1 LDSQVKSKS
10 FFDFSPTGAAVSVML
25 KAGMS
30 RKKKTLHGKSSHRSA
45 SKGERRSEKRLP
57 SIHSGDG
64 TIWLF
69 GTHAV
74 TAALEND
81 QRKTKRLLITKD
93 SAKGLEES
101 GKAGLLYGKT
111 SPDAEVVTRR
121 DLDELL
127 GEGAVH
133 QGIALQVLPL
143 SGLSIEELRD
153 QTAGNERALIVVLDQ
168 PSDPHNIGAVIRS
181 AAGFGADAV
190 VMPDRNAPPE
200 TAVMAKSACGALE
213 RLPIVRVGNLARSLD
228 ILREA
233 GYWITGLD
241 GQGEKT
247 VAEADL
253 SGKTVLVFGAEGPGL
268 RRLTRESCDFLVRI
282 PISSAIESLNL
293 SNAVA
298 ITLYEAG
305 RDQASS

>member
-1 LDSQVKSKS
+1 
-10 FFDFSPTGAAVSVML
+10 ML

-30 RKKKTLHGKSSHRSA
+30 RKRKPSRGKAPHRSG
-45 SKGERRSEKRLP
+45 SKSESRLDRHLP

-64 TIWLF
+64 TLWLY
-69 GTHAV
+69 GIHAV
-74 TAALEND
+74 TAALGNSD
-81 QRKTKRLLITKD
+81 RNLKRLLITKD
-93 SAKGLEES
+93 TAKSLEDD
-101 GKAGLLYGKT
+101 GKAAVLHSKSTPEPEL
-111 SPDAEVVTRR
+111 VTRR
-121 DLDELL
+121 DLDDLL

-133 QGIALQVLPL
+133 QGIALHTLPL
-143 SGLSIEELRD
+143 DGLSIEYLRD
-153 QTAGNERALIVVLDQ
+153 RAADLESSVLVVLDQ
-168 PSDPHNIGAVIRS
+168 PSDPHNVGAVIRS

-190 VMPDRNAPPE
+190 IVPDRHAPPE

-213 RLPIVRVGNLARSLD
+213 RMPIVRVGNLARSLE

-241 GQGEKT
+241 ARGEKT
-247 VAEADL
+247 VSEAEL

-282 PISSAIESLNL
+282 PITSSVESLNL

-298 ITLYEAG
+298 VTLYEAVRQKG
-305 RDQASS
+305 

>member
-1 LDSQVKSKS
+1 MDSQAKSMG
-10 FFDFSPTGAAVSVML
+10 FFGFSPTGAALQVMV

-30 RKKKTLHGKSSHRSA
+30 RKKKTPHGKSAHRTA
-45 SKGERRSEKRLP
+45 SRGEKRNEKRLP

-64 TIWLF
+64 TLWLF

-74 TAALEND
+74 VAALEND

-93 SAKGLEES
+93 AAKGLEES
-101 GKAGLLYGKT
+101 GKAGLLHGKT
-111 SPDAEVVTRR
+111 LPDAELVTRR

-143 SGLSIEELRD
+143 PDLSIEELRD
-153 QTAGNERALIVVLDQ
+153 RTAESERALVVVLDQ
-168 PSDPHNIGAVIRS
+168 PSDPHNVGAVIRS

-190 VMPDRNAPPE
+190 LMPDRNAPPE

-213 RLPIVRVGNLARSLD
+213 RMPIVRVGNMARSLD

-247 VAEADL
+247 VAEADF

-298 ITLYEAG
+298 VTLYEAVRG
-305 RDQASS
+305 TD